1 MDSASNQTTALVR
14 KRTDT
19 ELMPPP
25 PPAKRIHRPKRVL
38 DEETYTEALSH
49 IIARDFFPGL
59 LESEIQQEYLDAL
72 ESKDEEWI
80 ESASRRLRQ
89 VMAPGRQRRLRS
101 TLATPLRPAPAA
113 AGRTP
118 VSYVGETPAS
128 AASAA
133 RGGPSSSSAATCTTT
148 TTTTTTTKP
157 PIDLNVSLAT
167 FQSRYT
173 SEDNESFYR
182 LLDRQ
187 NQKRVQ
193 KYAWLWTGNKLPSKQ
208 QLKQKEVEARLL
220 ARRGPG
226 ALRDDGFAR
235 DRLAIADADSA
246 SARPAVP
253 DHWKGAKPRNELMF
267 VPDGVEEAGWRGR
280 RLQTVAERAQAES
293 RAPPKQI
300 VYENTRPPRPGGPAI
315 AGNRRPCDAESSV
328 AGVGGGG
335 GGGGGETPRVNG
347 YAFVDDEEPEPEPGS
362 ERGRDRQRPL
372 IELSA
377 GDTTPNPF
385 KLQEWRKRELL
396 HHRMVDRISQSK
408 RTSARL
414 GFTGSVDRA
423 PVPKFPSSPRVS
435 GGLTPA
441 AQRLWG
447 KIGGA
452 GRKNA
457 ESPFGNSVS
466 FTPKATPR
474 AKGSGLKSVA
484 K

>member
-1 MDSASNQTTALVR
+1 MDSTNDQTTALVR

-25 PPAKRIHRPKRVL
+25 PPAKRIQRPKRVL

-59 LESEIQQEYLDAL
+59 LESEIQKEYLDAL

-89 VMAPGRQRRLRS
+89 VMAPGRRR
-101 TLATPLRPAPAA
+101 TLGTPLRQATTA

-118 VSYVGETPAS
+118 VNFVGETPAS
-128 AASAA
+128 AD
-133 RGGPSSSSAATCTTT
+133 SAATAGTSS
-148 TTTTTTTKP
+148 TKP
-157 PIDLNVSLAT
+157 AIDINVSLAT
-167 FQSRYT
+167 FQSKYT

-182 LLDRQ
+182 LLDKQ

-208 QLKQKEVEARLL
+208 QLKQKEVEAKLL
-220 ARRGPG
+220 ARRGAG

-235 DRLAIADADSA
+235 DRLAIADKDVAE
-246 SARPAVP
+246 RPAVP
-253 DHWKGAKPRNELMF
+253 DHWNGAKPHNELMF
-267 VPDGVEEAGWRGR
+267 VPDGADEGGGGEDR
-280 RLQTVAERAQAES
+280 S
-293 RAPPKQI
+293 RAASPSLSEI
-300 VYENTRPPRPGGPAI
+300 RSAI

-328 AGVGGGG
+328 AGA
-335 GGGGGETPRVNG
+335 GGGETPRVNG
-347 YAFVDDEEPEPEPGS
+347 YAFVDDEEPEPEPEP
-362 ERGRDRQRPL
+362 ERRRDKQQPL

-396 HHRMVDRISQSK
+396 HHRMVDKISQSK

-414 GFTGSVDRA
+414 GFTGNVERA

-447 KIGGA
+447 KIGGSE
-452 GRKNA
+452 RRNA

-466 FTPKATPR
+466 FTPKATTPR
-474 AKGSGLKSVA
+474 AKSSRLRGGA